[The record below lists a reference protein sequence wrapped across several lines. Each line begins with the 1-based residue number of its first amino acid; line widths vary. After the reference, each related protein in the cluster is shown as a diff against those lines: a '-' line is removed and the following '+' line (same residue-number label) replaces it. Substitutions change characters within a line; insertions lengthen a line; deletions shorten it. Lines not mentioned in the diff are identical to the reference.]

1 MRKRFKIRLREEKT
15 VIYREVYKKRLLLY
29 PE

>member
-15 VIYREVYKKRLLLY
+15 VIYRKVYKKRLLLY